1 MSDALYGDIRPV
13 LLPMPNENIFM
24 IDTIDLER
32 RRLLTNLTAL
42 TAAVGTGFAAAPFVS
57 SWKPS
62 ARARAIGA
70 PVDVDI
76 SKLEPGAMMTVEWRG
91 KPVWIVRRTPA
102 MLEQVAAAHHFLSD
116 PESSK
121 SLQPAYATNASRS
134 VNPEYLVLVGVCT
147 HLGCTP
153 MAKFTGGDQTMSAD
167 WPGGFYCPCHGSKFD
182 LSGRVFKNVPA
193 PTNLTVPPY
202 EFVGPGR
209 ILVGRDASQTA

>member
-1 MSDALYGDIRPV
+1 
-13 LLPMPNENIFM
+13 M
-24 IDTIDLER
+24 IDTIDSER

-42 TAAVGTGFAAAPFVS
+42 TAAVGTGFVAAPFVS

-76 SKLEPGAMMTVEWRG
+76 SKLEPGAMITVEWRG

-102 MLEQVAAAHHFLSD
+102 MLEQVAAAHYFLSD
-116 PESSK
+116 PESSN
-121 SLQPAYATNASRS
+121 SLQPAYATNALRS
-134 VNPEYLVLVGVCT
+134 VKPEYLVLLGVCT

-153 MAKFTGGDQTMSAD
+153 MAKFTSGDQTMSAD

-202 EFVGPGR
+202 EFVGAGR
-209 ILVGRDASQTA
+209 ILVGRDATQAA